1 MSLLGSFKVNKAV
14 SVLIGAQ
21 HASPQE
27 LKEAVSKVKSTGR
40 AAIPKLIEAFA
51 DAPGSPHIE
60 GLLVQLLND
69 KTLPDYIDG
78 LADEDK
84 RIVTGVMRVLAKAKS
99 YDPNRLYDLF
109 EDPDIPKA
117 ALVQIL
123 LARKDDLNAKTL
135 LGLLER
141 VDKDVRQMVFR
152 VLDQVAKPD
161 MVPDLIRY
169 SRSKDPVIRQHVAR
183 TLARF
188 STEPVRDALLAL
200 LKDSH
205 KGVRQIALESLGR
218 LKVDIPARPIVQ
230 LLRDPDLTVQAKAI
244 DTLIQI
250 RDPETVKYLI
260 PILQDDSEYIRR
272 AAVEVLNEV
281 GDPRAIK
288 DLLNA
293 MRDQDWWVKV
303 RAADALGSI
312 GGPKV
317 VEAVLG
323 LINDKDEFLRRTA
336 VEILNAI
343 KDERAVTHLVQALK
357 DKDWWVRER
366 AADALAKIGDKRAVP
381 GLVAMLREQPE
392 SASVAIKALAELGD
406 PAAIEPLIEV
416 LDHPD
421 DVTKKEALRALQQLT
436 DEEHYEQVQ
445 EAIRKAMVGA
455 NRDVADVGNA
465 TMKTVVARFA
475 SGGAPEPEETEAS
488 DATRVASR
496 PPAAEAETPAPAP
509 KPTAEI
515 IVDADNLKPGDV
527 LDDRYKVIRTV
538 GKGAFGVVM
547 LVEDTM
553 VQEQI
558 ILKFLNAHMAAD
570 ESVIQRFVHEL
581 RFTRRITHPNVIRI
595 YDFITIGKSYA
606 ISMEY
611 FESHSL
617 AQEIRA
623 KRTRDFSRNLR
634 LLIDICKGLSVAHHL
649 NVVHRDIK
657 PANILVNKQDVVK
670 VVDFGLAAAA
680 SQGDGSRITK
690 SGILVGTPTYMAPE
704 QVRGRAIDTR
714 TDIYSL
720 GIVIY
725 EMFTGKPPYKEKDH
739 MATLF
744 KHVEGKAPPA
754 SEKNPDIDEKLNA
767 IIMRAIHVDPEKR
780 YQTIDALQKDLE
792 TYYQEQYA

>member
-1 MSLLGSFKVNKAV
+1 MSLLGSFKINKAIT
-14 SVLIGAQ
+14 VLIGAQ

-27 LKEAVSKVKSTGR
+27 LKEAIARVKSAGR
-40 AAIPKLIEAFA
+40 SAIPKLIEALA
-51 DAPGSPHIE
+51 DAPNNPHIE
-60 GLLVQLLND
+60 GLLVQLLDD

-84 RIVTGVMRVLAKAKS
+84 RIVTGVMRVLAKARS
-99 YDPNRLYDLF
+99 YDANRLYELF

-123 LARKDDLNAKTL
+123 LAHKDELNARTL

-141 VDKDVRQMVFR
+141 VDKDVRQMVFK

-161 MVPDLIRY
+161 MIPDLIRY
-169 SRSKDPVIRQHVAR
+169 SRSKDPVIRLHVAR
-183 TLARF
+183 TLSRF
-188 STEPVRDALLAL
+188 STEPVRDALLNL

-205 KGVRQIALESLGR
+205 KGVRQIAIEGLGR
-218 LKVDIPARPIVQ
+218 IKVKVPARPIVQ

-244 DTLIQI
+244 DTLISI

-317 VEAVLG
+317 VDAVIG
-323 LINDKDEFLRRTA
+323 LINEKDEFLRRTA
-336 VEILNAI
+336 VEILNSI
-343 KDERAVTHLVQALK
+343 KDERAVTHLIGALK

-381 GLVAMLREQPE
+381 ALVAMLREQPE
-392 SASVAIKALAELGD
+392 SASIAIKALAELGD
-406 PAAIEPLIEV
+406 PAAIEPLIDM
-416 LDHPD
+416 LSHPD
-421 DVTKKEALRALQQLT
+421 DVTKKEAMRALQQLT

-445 EAIRKAMVGA
+445 AAIRKALVGA

-475 SGGAPEPEETEAS
+475 SGGAPEPSTAEAS
-488 DATRVASR
+488 DATRVASQ
-496 PPAAEAETPAPAP
+496 PPPSVAEPATAP
-509 KPTAEI
+509 PSEI
-515 IVDADNLKPGDV
+515 IVDADNLKPGDI

-623 KRTRDFSRNLR
+623 KRTKDFARNLR

-657 PANILVNKQDVVK
+657 PANILVNKDDLVK
-670 VVDFGLAAAA
+670 LVDFGLAAAA

-720 GIVIY
+720 GIVMY
-725 EMFTGKPPYKEKDH
+725 EMFTGRPPYKEKDH

-754 SEKNPDIDEKLNA
+754 SEKNPAIDEKLNA
-767 IIMRAIHVDPEKR
+767 IIMRAIHVDPEQR
-780 YQTIDALQKDLE
+780 YQTIDDLQKDLE
-792 TYYQEQYA
+792 TYVQEAAA

>member
-1 MSLLGSFKVNKAV
+1 MSLLASFKINKAIT
-14 SVLIGAQ
+14 VLVGAQ

-27 LKEAVSKVKSTGR
+27 LKEAITKVKNTGR
-40 AAIPKLIEAFA
+40 AAIPKLIEALA
-51 DAPGSPHIE
+51 DAPNNPHIE

-69 KTLPDYIDG
+69 KTLPEYIDG

-84 RIVTGVMRVLAKAKS
+84 RIVTGVMRVLAKSKQ
-99 YDPNRLYDLF
+99 YDVNRLYDLF

-123 LARKDDLNAKTL
+123 LAHKDDLNARTL

-152 VLDQVAKPD
+152 VLDQVAKPE

-183 TLARF
+183 TLGRF
-188 STEPVRDALLAL
+188 STDAVRDALLAL

-218 LKVDIPARPIVQ
+218 IKVTIPARPIVQ

-244 DTLIQI
+244 DTLIHI

-336 VEILNAI
+336 VEILNSI
-343 KDERAVTHLVQALK
+343 KDERAVSHLIQALE

-381 GLVAMLREQPE
+381 ALVKMLREQPE
-392 SASVAIKALAELGD
+392 SASVAIKALAELSD

-421 DVTKKEALRALQQLT
+421 DVTKKEAMRALQSLT
-436 DEEHYEQVQ
+436 DEAHYEQVQ

-475 SGGAPEPEETEAS
+475 SGGAPEPDETPAPS
-488 DATRVASR
+488 DATRVASH
-496 PPAAEAETPAPAP
+496 PPAAEPEPSAPP
-509 KPTAEI
+509 PSEV

-623 KRTRDFSRNLR
+623 KRTKNFERNLR

-657 PANILVNKQDVVK
+657 PANILVNKADLVK
-670 VVDFGLAAAA
+670 LVDFGLAAAA

-720 GIVIY
+720 GIVMY
-725 EMFTGKPPYKEKDH
+725 EMFTGRPPYKEKDH

-754 SEKNPDIDEKLNA
+754 SEKNPEIDDKLNA
-767 IIMRAIHVDPEKR
+767 IIMRAIHVDPQKR
-780 YQTIDALQKDLE
+780 YQTIDDLQQDLE
-792 TYYQEQYA
+792 RYTREKYA